1 MIVLCLFQYLRIG
14 FITNKEIV
22 QVNSIIIQN
31 ANDDKHIEIDV
42 SEKNDKN
49 GQEALITDEKVIT
62 VEE

>member
-42 SEKNDKN
+42 SEKNDQN